1 MLNRMAI
8 VAVFAGVIALA
19 SAVHATDP
27 PGGGNQ
33 SMTLTPT
40 KARVVVMEDI
50 GNANFIG
57 AAIVKKLSALNV
69 VDEYIVNTKNRF
81 SHAPSVSLLVGQGE
95 SGIISRGSGL
105 LQLESNKV
113 DTIGFARGSP
123 RANDT
128 TITSVFGYFDSGG
141 GGSGN
146 MASLVSGANY
156 TERIEY
162 QIVDNDLV

>member
-128 TITSVFGYFDSGG
+128 TFVHFDSGG
-141 GGSGN
+141 GSTLTN
-146 MASLVSGANY
+146 LVPGVKHY
-156 TERIEY
+156 TEKIGG
-162 QIVDNDLV
+162 VDRNNGLV